1 MLEGRKCEREENEEH
16 KRGHE
21 IKIMGHVRGKM
32 GREWGHERKEKRR
45 GLSGETGNV
54 EWKRIHLLT
63 LPQCHTVI

>member
-32 GREWGHERKEKRR
+32 GREWGMKGKKR
-45 GLSGETGNV
+45 GGD
-54 EWKRIHLLT
+54 
-63 LPQCHTVI
+63 